1 MGGKRRK
8 NLENLACVDVL
19 VIFFSSFISLEGLEL
34 DNDSKMLEGQAKV
47 FGGCSSDLVE
57 EDGGNP
63 GGVWGDEVT
72 GDSVD
77 EPGSVRGGVTGG
89 EIDVSGGGG
98 GGVLHGEQGG

>member
-8 NLENLACVDVL
+8 YLENLACVGGL
-19 VIFFSSFISLEGLEL
+19 VICFSSFI
-34 DNDSKMLEGQAKV
+34 
-47 FGGCSSDLVE
+47 SDLVE